1 MSNFLKV
8 EDHNELVR
16 DPYSKAI
23 LHVDRTSLLEH
34 RKKKQVLKE
43 MFNNTERLN
52 KLEDAVDEIK
62 QMLEIL
68 IKTHKVD

>member
-8 EDHNELVR
+8 EDHEDLVR

-23 LHVDRTSLLEH
+23 LQVDQTSLHEH
-34 RKKKQVLKE
+34 RKKKMLMKE
-43 MFNNTERLN
+43 MFGNTERLN
-52 KLEDAVDEIK
+52 KLETAVDEIK

-68 IKTHKVD
+68 IKTQKVG